1 MTAPPLTLRW
11 WNLEQTFTQV
21 DAAREASPWPL
32 DSPAGRKAAL
42 WDVDGPTLTLTSHR
56 PARAL
61 LAHGLA
67 PEQRYAVLPECE
79 ENERWQDSANGAVL
93 MRIAHEVGAVQLAPC
108 VWTRQAE
115 MIARVL
121 EKEQVAVEAETPCP
135 HGRVFYWNTRVGMRD
150 LFLSIP
156 ALTDH
161 LPPSLVCHDAAQV
174 EIAAARLGQH
184 DLLVKSNFALGGTGS
199 VMLRAGKPYRRDW
212 VEAIAARAP
221 GKGNGKGKG
230 KKTFAWA
237 WREEPYV
244 VERMVGNWRTNISV
258 TLDARQ
264 TATRTEIAGLSE
276 QLIEGLAYRGIRSL
290 DLRLETDYR
299 PRLHTLAEAVGVG
312 LAVRGFAGWF
322 NLDFVLTRD
331 GQCFLA
337 DLNVRR
343 SAPLDLH
350 MLVARI
356 QQRSGRMSRYRA
368 FEAFRTHLADEDAV
382 NRSLETAGLAF
393 DGATG
398 VLPLRGPM
406 AESDRTY
413 SLPVLLLAEDESALD
428 KLAAG
433 LRRAL
438 GS

>member
-32 DSPAGRKAAL
+32 DSLADCKAAL
-42 WDVDGPTLTLTSHR
+42 WDVDGPMLTLTSHR
-56 PARAL
+56 PTRAL
-61 LAHGLA
+61 LAHGLV
-67 PEQRYAVLPECE
+67 PEQRYAALPEHGE
-79 ENERWQDSANGAVL
+79 DERWQDSANGAAL
-93 MRIAHEVGAVQLAPC
+93 MRIVHEAGAVRLAPC

-115 MIARVL
+115 MIARAL

-156 ALTDH
+156 ALADH

-184 DLLVKSNFALGGTGS
+184 DLLVKSNFALGGAGS
-199 VMLRAGKPYRRDW
+199 VVLRVGKPYRRDW
-212 VEAIAARAP
+212 VEAIAARAS
-221 GKGNGKGKG
+221 GKGKG

-244 VERMVGNWRTNISV
+244 VERVVGNWRTNVSV

-264 TATRTEIAGLSE
+264 TATGTEIAGLSE
-276 QLIEGLAYRGIRSL
+276 QMIEGLAYRGIRSL
-290 DLRLETDYR
+290 DPRLETHHR
-299 PRLHTLAEAVGVG
+299 PCLHALTEAVGAG
-312 LAVRGFAGWF
+312 LAARGFAGWF

-331 GQCFLA
+331 GRCFLA

-350 MLVARI
+350 MLVRRI

-382 NRSLETAGLAF
+382 NRSLETTGLAF

-398 VLPLRGPM
+398 VLPLRRPV
-406 AESDRTY
+406 AESDRTH
-413 SLPVLLLAEDESALD
+413 SLPVLLLAEDEPALD
-428 KLAAG
+428 RLAAG
-433 LRRAL
+433 LRRAF

>member
-1 MTAPPLTLRW
+1 MTALPLTLRW

-32 DSPAGRKAAL
+32 DSSAGCKAAL
-42 WDVDGPTLTLTSHR
+42 WDVDGPTLTLTSRR
-56 PARAL
+56 PARVL

-67 PEQRYAVLPECE
+67 PEQCYAALPEHGE
-79 ENERWQDSANGAVL
+79 DERWQDSANGAAL
-93 MRIAHEVGAVQLAPC
+93 MRIVHEAGAVRLAPC

-115 MIARVL
+115 MIARAL

-135 HGRVFYWNTRVGMRD
+135 HGRVFCWNTRVGMRD

-156 ALTDH
+156 ALADH

-174 EIAAARLGQH
+174 EITAARLGQH
-184 DLLVKSNFALGGTGS
+184 DLLVKSNFALGGAGS

-212 VEAIAARAP
+212 VEAIAARAS
-221 GKGNGKGKG
+221 GKGKG
-230 KKTFAWA
+230 KKAFAWA

-244 VERMVGNWRTNISV
+244 VERVVGSWRTNVSV

-264 TATRTEIAGLSE
+264 TATGTEIAGLSE
-276 QLIEGLAYRGIRSL
+276 QMIEGLAYRGIRSL
-290 DLRLETDYR
+290 DSRLEADHR
-299 PRLHTLAEAVGVG
+299 PRLHALTEAVGAG
-312 LAVRGFAGWF
+312 LASRGFAGWF
-322 NLDFVLTRD
+322 NLDFVLTRA

-356 QQRSGRMSRYRA
+356 QQRSGRMARYRA
-368 FEAFRTHLADEDAV
+368 FEASRTHLADEDAV
-382 NRSLETAGLAF
+382 DRSLEAAGLAF

-398 VLPLRGPM
+398 VLPLRALV

-433 LRRAL
+433 LRRAF

>member
-1 MTAPPLTLRW
+1 MITLPLTLRW
-11 WNLEQTFTQV
+11 WNLEQTFTQT

-32 DSPAGRKAAL
+32 DSLAGCKAAL
-42 WDVDGPTLTLTSHR
+42 WDVDDPALTLTSHR
-56 PARAL
+56 PARTL
-61 LAHGLA
+61 LTHGLV
-67 PEQRYAVLPECE
+67 PEQRYAALPECSE
-79 ENERWQDSANGAVL
+79 DERWQDSANGAAL
-93 MRIAHEVGAVQLAPC
+93 MRIAHKAGAVRLAPC

-121 EKEQVAVEAETPCP
+121 EKEHVAVEAETPCP

-156 ALTDH
+156 ALAGH
-161 LPPSLVCHDAAQV
+161 LPHSLVCHDAGQV

-184 DLLVKSNFALGGTGS
+184 DLLVKSNFALGGVGS

-212 VEAIAARAP
+212 VEAIAARVS
-221 GKGNGKGKG
+221 GKGKG

-244 VERMVGNWRTNISV
+244 VEKVVGNWRTNVSV

-264 TATRTEIAGLSE
+264 TATGTEIAGLSE
-276 QLIEGLAYRGIRSL
+276 QMIEGFAYRGIRSL
-290 DLRLETDYR
+290 DPRLETHHR
-299 PRLHTLAEAVGVG
+299 PCLHALTEAVGVG
-312 LAVRGFAGWF
+312 LAARGFAGWF
-322 NLDFVLTRD
+322 NLDFVLTRA

-350 MLVARI
+350 MLAGRI
-356 QQRSGRMSRYRA
+356 QQQSGRMSRYRA

-382 NRSLETAGLAF
+382 DRSLETAGLAF

-398 VLPLRGPM
+398 VLPLRCPL
-406 AESDRTY
+406 ADPDQPA
-413 SLPVLLLAEDESALD
+413 SLPVLLLAEDEPALD
-428 KLAAG
+428 GLAAG
-433 LRRAL
+433 LRRVL